1 MDMLD
6 KEIIIVVVGFLG
18 AIIAARISAR
28 AAIRAGH
35 YQARAILEAA
45 RMNHSPR
52 TSGQAPKWL
61 ELLLV
66 VSLMLLLA
74 IVVVM
79 VIVTIGLVDV
89 TQLLPSA
96 ERAISLLLF

>member
-1 MDMLD
+1 MLD
-6 KEIIIVVVGFLG
+6 KEIIIVIVGFLG

-45 RMNHSPR
+45 QMKHSPR
-52 TSGQAPKWL
+52 SGNQDQKWV

-66 VSLMLLLA
+66 ILLLLLLA

-89 TQLLPSA
+89 TLLLPSA
-96 ERAISLLLF
+96 ERAISRLLF